1 MSKRSYISRYHLIIK
16 KLEDKPYS
24 TFEELSKYIGQQ
36 EKNRQLKDEA
46 LYIDFSKRTLQRDI
60 KEIKDTIGI
69 DIEYC
74 RTNKGYFISDR
85 SKENKHFQRMMEAFS
100 LFQSL
105 NLAEDISPFI
115 QIENS
120 KPQGLD
126 NLFGIIHGIKNKLQ
140 IQFSYK
146 AFYWEKANDIILEPY
161 TLKEFKNRWYIIGK
175 NTWDNRIKT
184 YSLDRLSDLEFKKQK
199 LEFPKNYDAAENFRY
214 CFGIESPNGKE
225 PQNIILS
232 FTPFQ
237 GKYIKTLPIHHT
249 QEIVKDNDEEL
260 QIKLKLCI
268 TYDFIKELLSYG
280 DTMTVV
286 KPKSLVNKIRQVY
299 QDALKQYL

>member
-16 KLEDKPYS
+16 KLENKPYS
-24 TFEELSKYIGQQ
+24 TFEELSNYISHQ
-36 EKNRQLKDEA
+36 EKNRQLKDEN

-60 KEIKDTIGI
+60 KEIKGNIGI

-85 SKENKHFQRMMEAFS
+85 SKENKHFQRMMEAFT

-115 QIENS
+115 QIEHS

-126 NLFGIIHGIKNKLQ
+126 NLFGIIHAIKNKLQ
-140 IQFSYK
+140 IQFLYK
-146 AFYWEKANDIILEPY
+146 AFYWDKANGITIEPY
-161 TLKEFKNRWYIIGK
+161 LLKEFKNRWYVIGK
-175 NTWDNRIKT
+175 NTWDNQIKT
-184 YSLDRLSDLEFKKQK
+184 YSLDRLSDLDISRKKFE
-199 LEFPKNYDAAENFRY
+199 LPKNYDAAENFRY
-214 CFGIESPNGKE
+214 CFGIIGPNGEE
-225 PQNIILS
+225 PQNVLLS
-232 FTPFQ
+232 FTSFQ
-237 GKYIKTLPIHHT
+237 GKYIKTLPLHHT

-260 QIKLKLCI
+260 QIKLQLCI

-280 DTMTVV
+280 NTMMVL
-286 KPKSLVNKIRQVY
+286 KPK
-299 QDALKQYL
+299 YLSTK